1 MRKRAAERFLAQG
14 NKVKFSIL
22 FKGREISHANV
33 GKEIMLRMADSLEGV
48 GTVDSPAKVAGRQ
61 MIMTVVPK
69 KVQKK

>member
-33 GKEIMLRMADSLEGV
+33 GKEIMLRMADSLEAV

>member
-33 GKEIMLRMADSLEGV
+33 GKEIMLRMADSLEAV

-61 MIMTVVPK
+61 LIMTVVPK